1 MLQHERLH
9 RIQTLLGRLQRLS
22 TERIMSEL
30 NISRETARRDMI
42 ELEAMQLAQ
51 RVHGGIIS
59 KLAISKEAP
68 LPVRQTQRAKEK
80 RAIAKAAIQ
89 QLRSGQTVFIDA
101 GSTTAILA
109 EELRSFSG
117 LTILTNS
124 LQVVINLTMAIEPDQ
139 QQHEIILL
147 GGRIGP
153 RACTQGDVL
162 ITEIQRYRADVA
174 LVSAVGVSAMHGASS
189 FYAEEACIAE
199 AMRLQ
204 SQQLMLLADHG
215 KLDVVSRVRFAQAQ
229 DIAVLISDREAE
241 ARVQLDQYR
250 QAVGQLILA

>member
-42 ELEAMQLAQ
+42 ELENMRMAQ

-59 KLAISKEAP
+59 AETLIAEAP

-89 QLRSGQTVFIDA
+89 QLGSGQTVFIDA

-124 LQVVINLTMAIEPDQ
+124 VQVAINLSMATETDQ
-139 QQHEIILL
+139 LQHELILL
-147 GGRIGP
+147 GGRIGS
-153 RACTQGDVL
+153 RACTQGDLL
-162 ITEIQRYRADVA
+162 IAEIQRYRADVA
-174 LVSAVGVSAMHGASS
+174 LLSAVGVSATHGASS
-189 FYAEEACIAE
+189 FYPEEACIAQ
-199 AMRLQ
+199 AMQQQ
-204 SQQLMLLADHG
+204 SQQLILMADHS
-215 KLDVVSRVRFAQAQ
+215 KLDVTSRVRFAKTQ
-229 DIAVLISDREAE
+229 DISILITDREAE
-241 ARVQLDQYR
+241 SHVQLSPYQK
-250 QAVGQLILA
+250 AVGQLILA

>member
-9 RIQTLLGRLQRLS
+9 RIQTLLKRLHRLS

-42 ELEAMQLAQ
+42 ELEHMRVAQ
-51 RVHGGIIS
+51 RVHGGLIITET
-59 KLAISKEAP
+59 LQTEAP
-68 LPVRQTQRAKEK
+68 LLVRQAQNAKEK
-80 RAIAKAAIQ
+80 RAIAKMAIQ
-89 QLRSGQTVFIDA
+89 QLDAGQTVFIDA
-101 GSTTAILA
+101 GSSTAILA

-124 LQVVINLTMAIEPDQ
+124 LQVVLNLTVAIEPDQ

-162 ITEIQRYRADVA
+162 IAEIQRYRADVA
-174 LVSAVGVSAMHGASS
+174 LLSAVGVSAVHGASS
-189 FYAEEACIAE
+189 FYPEEACIAQ
-199 AMRLQ
+199 AMQQQ
-204 SQQLMLLADHG
+204 SQQLMLLADHS
-215 KLDVVSRVRFAQAQ
+215 KLDVVSRVRFAQTQ
-229 DIAVLISDREAE
+229 DITVLITDREAE
-241 ARVQLDQYR
+241 AHVQLDEYR